1 MRPVFNE
8 SGLQVWKKPLA
19 SGDLAVILFF
29 RGNETGSLPSPSAI
43 ETIGVDWSALGLDP
57 AAKVKVRDLWERAD
71 VGVFSGSFAANV
83 SQREAKIFTFVRQ
96 Q

>member
-19 SGDLAVILFF
+19 SGDFAVVLFF
-29 RGNETGSLPSPSAI
+29 RGNETGGLPSPPAVKAI
-43 ETIGVDWSALGLDP
+43 GIDWAALDLDP

-71 VGVFSGSFAANV
+71 VGVFSGSFVANV

-96 Q
+96 